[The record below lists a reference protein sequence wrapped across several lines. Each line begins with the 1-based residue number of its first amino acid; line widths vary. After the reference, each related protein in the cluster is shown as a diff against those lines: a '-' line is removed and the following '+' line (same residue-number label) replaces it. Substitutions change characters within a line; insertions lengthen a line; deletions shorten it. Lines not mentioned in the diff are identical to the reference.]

1 MIAATDPSIRALVL
15 MAVRAGDSRKILV
28 HQKLYEVE
36 RKKSLTDADRDR
48 IEAELLHWLDQNLSS
63 GKSSPWFEFFIN
75 YDPLPAAREVSCP
88 VLILHG
94 DRDAHTPFENA
105 HKYAEAMRSGGNKD
119 VTVKIL
125 ADHNHIFLEDRDGRK
140 SGYLELVK
148 HTNQLSEFV
157 LTIIADWVTS
167 RLTP

>member
-1 MIAATDPSIRALVL
+1 M
-15 MAVRAGDSRKILV
+15 
-28 HQKLYEVE
+28 
-36 RKKSLTDADRDR
+36 
-48 IEAELLHWLDQNLSS
+48 
-63 GKSSPWFEFFIN
+63 
-75 YDPLPAAREVSCP
+75 SCP

-94 DRDAHTPFENA
+94 DRDAHTPFESA

-157 LTIIADWVTS
+157 LKIITDWVTS
-167 RLTP
+167 RLAP

>member
-1 MIAATDPSIRALVL
+1 MIAATDPTIRALVL
-15 MAVRAGDSRKILV
+15 MAVRAGDSREIVL

-36 RKKSLTDADRDR
+36 REENLTDEDRER
-48 IEAELLHWLDQNLSS
+48 LKAEILHGVDQYLSS
-63 GKSSPWFEFFIN
+63 GKATPWQEFFFN
-75 YDPLPAAREVSCP
+75 YDPLPDARKVSCP

-94 DRDAHTPFENA
+94 DRDAHTPFESA
-105 HKYAEAMRSGGNKD
+105 HKYAEAMRSGGNIN

-140 SGYLELVK
+140 SGYLDLVK

-157 LTIIADWVTS
+157 LNTITDWITS
-167 RLTP
+167 KLAP